1 MVKNMVH
8 GMYNIKIIGS
18 NFSNKLTQ
26 VIVIQ
31 LYVFQWV

>member
-1 MVKNMVH
+1 MAH
-8 GMYNIKIIGS
+8 GMYDSKILGS

-26 VIVIQ
+26 IIVIQ